1 MIVLNLKLTSVYIIG
16 GLMVVATSSRALT
29 GVAPA
34 NVHLAAAANPASTSD
49 GNGDNSN
56 PYAIIIDRNIFRLN
70 PPPPPPVAAVK
81 PVDVPKVY
89 LNGILKNGDDV
100 RVLFSIPPKDGKSQ
114 TSYFKLAPGETASGE
129 KEDVLE
135 LVRIHPDQQEV
146 DVVVNGTAET
156 LSVLSNSLASA
167 GGNAGGGAKSAPA
180 PAPAALIANAPS
192 SVVVGGDRSASRYG
206 GGGGGGGGVTVIGGG
221 SSSSLGGGSGGTG
234 WQWQRW
240 QPHSL
245 WWRSISFRRQRC
257 GAANSKCSNVRHAKP
272 GANWEYSNRTGS
284 SSGTADAG
292 LAPRPYKESQR
303 SATTAA
309 TGGNG
314 GRKYRDHATHPW
326 GTW

>member
-1 MIVLNLKLTSVYIIG
+1 
-16 GLMVVATSSRALT
+16 MVVATSSRALT

-221 SSSSLGGGSGGTG
+221 SSSSLGGGSGVLVG
-234 WQWQRW
+234 
-240 QPHSL
+240 
-245 WWRSISFRRQRC
+245 
-257 GAANSKCSNVRHAKP
+257 N
-272 GANWEYSNRTGS
+272 GS
-284 SSGTADAG
+284 GGSPTAYG
-292 LAPRPYKESQR
+292 GGVSV
-303 SATTAA
+303 S
-309 TGGNG
+309 GGNG
-314 GRKYRDHATHPW
+314 VGQQIASALMSGTPNQGQIGSPQTEPAAPPEQQMLGLLLDHTKNPNGPPLPPPLAEMVGENTGITPPTPGGRGSGAVGAPPPVP
-326 GTW
+326 